1 MAGARLKNPVSR
13 AAERTQVMFDK
24 QFLILLWIDLTYRDI
39 DDGELVLQSV
49 VMT

>member
-1 MAGARLKNPVSR
+1 MTGARLKSPISR
-13 AAERTQVMFDK
+13 ATESTQVMFDE

-49 VMT
+49 VVT